1 MGLPPGVITSHVT
14 ELGEWDFCL
23 GKGDKFCPL
32 HQQENEILIFP
43 NEIQKE
49 RECQGIWRN

>member
-49 RECQGIWRN
+49 RECQGIWWN